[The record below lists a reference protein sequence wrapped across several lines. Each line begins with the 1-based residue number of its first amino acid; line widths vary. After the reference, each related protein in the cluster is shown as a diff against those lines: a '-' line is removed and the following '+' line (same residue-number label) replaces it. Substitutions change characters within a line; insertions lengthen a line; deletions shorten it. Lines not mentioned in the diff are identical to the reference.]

1 MIYFFYTWFLAQLD
15 QKFLDGIYLRCPDI
29 GKVYG
34 TYTTMRKKGECVL
47 NEP

>member
-15 QKFLDGIYLRCPDI
+15 QKFLDGFYLRCPDI